1 MLPKYS
7 TIATAKIDLENKKL
21 IWKLLNNSCEC
32 DSQIEITLPTISI
45 DKELLIGKWKLCKY
59 VDLQTSSFITKP
71 DDITESVVINFLDFT
86 NVSGHSLANSI
97 EGMYELTS
105 NSIKFIDLEVT
116 LVGEPEWGSKF
127 LYALYDTD
135 LIKIEN
141 NILFLFY
148 NQSKKV
154 MLFNKLN

>member
-1 MLPKYS
+1 
-7 TIATAKIDLENKKL
+7 
-21 IWKLLNNSCEC
+21 
-32 DSQIEITLPTISI
+32 
-45 DKELLIGKWKLCKY
+45 
-59 VDLQTSSFITKP
+59 V
-71 DDITESVVINFLDFT
+71 SVVINFLNFT
-86 NVSGHSLANSI
+86 NVSGHSLGNSI
-97 EGMYELTS
+97 IHGEYVITQ
-105 NSIKFIDLEVT
+105 NSIKFIDLLMT
-116 LVGEPEWGSKF
+116 AVGEPEWGSKF